1 MVTKRKAIKFATDLG
16 WTQKDAERAYE
27 AIGIDLNLVS
37 EDDEFTLALT
47 LADFAGE
54 VLYERQRK
62 QARQKGEVTK
72 KRNEIKSIKLEYAE
86 KIEQFEQDLTQERSL
101 FVSLIARL
109 YKFSQL
115 FGLEDP
121 WIEALLAKYQEYIQ
135 PDDSEQAA

>member
-1 MVTKRKAIKFATDLG
+1 MVTKKQAIKFATDLG

-27 AIGIDLNLVS
+27 TIGINLNLVA

-62 QARQKGEVTK
+62 QARQKAEVTK
-72 KRNEIKSIKLEYAE
+72 KKSEIKSIKLEFAE
-86 KIEQFEQDLTQERSL
+86 KIERYEQDLTQERSL
-101 FVSLIARL
+101 FVSLIDRL
-109 YKFSQL
+109 YKFGQI

-135 PDDSEQAA
+135 AEDSQQSA